1 MGVGKGKDA
10 PEAGSRACCYAPC
23 MPSDTGCGE
32 LLPTLGSTMSSFPS
46 HPPDPGGKGGGRGKI
61 S

>member
-10 PEAGSRACCYAPC
+10 PEASSRAYCCAPC
-23 MPSDTGCGE
+23 MHGDTGRGE
-32 LLPTLGSTMSSFPS
+32 LLPTLESAMSSFPS